1 MDEHITHKAL
11 QERLVQLE
19 AGKAQAVA
27 QLTAIEGAIIELR
40 FLMEPKKPEPK
51 ENRKERRAK
60 EAKEKQN
67 ARKD

>member
-1 MDEHITHKAL
+1 MDEHITHKTL
-11 QERLVQLE
+11 QDRLVQLE

-27 QLTAIEGAIIELR
+27 QLTAIEGAIIELK
-40 FLMEPKKPEPK
+40 FLMTPKPK

-60 EAKEKQN
+60 DAKEKQS